1 MDKIEP
7 IFKFEELK
15 KLLRSMGYQV
25 DKAVGYRPVE
35 NKEVDLNDIQHN
47 IEFTDE
53 GIFLFD
59 TASGT
64 KQQIFL
70 YKRNYRLKTYGKPRY
85 HIRKCVTIQDFI
97 ASGKF
102 YEYRR
107 ANTEEVLVGDMDDGY
122 KDKLVK
128 NLPLCKNCLSL
139 ATDYNQRMTTSDFVK
154 ILKEAR
160 DATDSN
166 EEVDIFGYTKNW
178 EMISKA
184 YRELHNYTCER
195 CGLHIE
201 NSFDQQ
207 YIHVHHR
214 NGNKADNQRENL
226 ECLCLRCHANVD
238 KNHQERLTTGANKI
252 LYDDFCEKYPV

>member
-1 MDKIEP
+1 
-7 IFKFEELK
+7 
-15 KLLRSMGYQV
+15 
-25 DKAVGYRPVE
+25 
-35 NKEVDLNDIQHN
+35 
-47 IEFTDE
+47 
-53 GIFLFD
+53 
-59 TASGT
+59 
-64 KQQIFL
+64 
-70 YKRNYRLKTYGKPRY
+70 
-85 HIRKCVTIQDFI
+85 
-97 ASGKF
+97 
-102 YEYRR
+102 
-107 ANTEEVLVGDMDDGY
+107 
-122 KDKLVK
+122 
-128 NLPLCKNCLSL
+128 
-139 ATDYNQRMTTSDFVK
+139 MTTSDFVK

-226 ECLCLRCHANVD
+226 ECLCLRCHASVD
-238 KNHQERLTTGANKI
+238 KNHQARLTTGANKI
-252 LYDDFCEKYPV
+252 LYEEFCKKYPL